1 MVVATVQG
9 ETCQGCQLQIPPQLV
24 ASVKRADDLLTC
36 PYCHRIL
43 YYEAALHETS
53 EPLATEEPWLKNRW
67 MDERFLKVLSA
78 SLLFP
83 TQALRI
89 MVPGYEGVGQVAAC
103 LISGER
109 KVRTPQGRVLGNAQ
123 AEQSDMSATEN
134 IPPRTVLGWPGVRV
148 KWWGKSPPRPRRRGW
163 QGSITRSKTK

>member
-1 MVVATVQG
+1 
-9 ETCQGCQLQIPPQLV
+9 
-24 ASVKRADDLLTC
+24 
-36 PYCHRIL
+36 
-43 YYEAALHETS
+43 
-53 EPLATEEPWLKNRW
+53 
-67 MDERFLKVLSA
+67 
-78 SLLFP
+78 
-83 TQALRI
+83 

-134 IPPRTVLGWPGVRV
+134 IPPRTILGWPGVRV

-163 QGSITRSKTK
+163 QGKHHPEQDQIGGHAERPAWLCTANAV